1 MTTHPLG
8 LEGSLMTAARYRIV
22 VKGRLS
28 DTLGS
33 AFDGLEVEPGKGR
46 TALTGW
52 FEDQS
57 KLHGTLDRIRDFG
70 IELISVN
77 PLEDGDR

>member
-1 MTTHPLG
+1 
-8 LEGSLMTAARYRIV
+8 MTATRYRIV

-28 DTLGS
+28 DALGS
-33 AFDGLEVEPGKGR
+33 AFEDMKLEPGAGR

-70 IELISVN
+70 IELISIN
-77 PLEDGDR
+77 PAGEDEL

>member
-1 MTTHPLG
+1 MICA
-8 LEGSLMTAARYRIV
+8 MTAASTGIRYRIV

-33 AFDGLEVEPGKGR
+33 AFDGMELEPGRGS
-46 TALTGW
+46 TVLTGW
-52 FEDQS
+52 IEDQS
-57 KLHGTLDRIRDFG
+57 QLHGVLDRIRDFG

-77 PLEDGDR
+77 RVEDGEG

>member
-1 MTTHPLG
+1 
-8 LEGSLMTAARYRIV
+8 MTATRYRIV

-28 DTLGS
+28 DALGS
-33 AFDGLEVEPGKGR
+33 AFDGLELEPSAGR

-57 KLHGTLDRIRDFG
+57 KLHGTLERLRDFG
-70 IELISVN
+70 IELISIN
-77 PLEDGDR
+77 PVEETGR

>member
-1 MTTHPLG
+1 
-8 LEGSLMTAARYRIV
+8 MTATRYRIV

-33 AFDGLEVEPGKGR
+33 AFDGMELEPADGR

-52 FEDQS
+52 FDDQS
-57 KLHGTLDRIRDFG
+57 KLHGTLDRIRDLG
-70 IELISVN
+70 IELISIN
-77 PLEDGDR
+77 PVEEDQR

>member
-1 MTTHPLG
+1 
-8 LEGSLMTAARYRIV
+8 MTATHYRIV

-33 AFDGLEVEPGKGR
+33 AFDGMELEPADGR

-52 FEDQS
+52 FDDQS

-70 IELISVN
+70 IELISIN
-77 PLEDGDR
+77 PVEEDQR

>member
-1 MTTHPLG
+1 MTP
-8 LEGSLMTAARYRIV
+8 ARYRIV

-33 AFDGLEVEPGKGR
+33 AFDGMELEPSLGETV
-46 TALTGW
+46 LTGW
-52 FEDQS
+52 LEDQS

-70 IELISVN
+70 IELVSIN
-77 PLEDGDR
+77 PVQESER

>member
-1 MTTHPLG
+1 
-8 LEGSLMTAARYRIV
+8 MTATRYEIV

-33 AFDGLEVEPGKGR
+33 AFEGMELAPSAGR
-46 TALTGW
+46 TALVGW

-57 KLHGTLDRIRDFG
+57 RLHGTLDRIRDLG
-70 IELISVN
+70 IELISIN
-77 PLEDGDR
+77 PVEEAER